1 MHHFAYETFSFTC
14 VSLSVV
20 LIYSEEVGTKKETM
34 SECVARRHQL
44 PSMERTE
51 LNIMCKTVRN
61 KSDISI
67 EE

>member
-1 MHHFAYETFSFTC
+1 
-14 VSLSVV
+14 
-20 LIYSEEVGTKKETM
+20 M
-34 SECVARRHQL
+34 SERVARRHQL
-44 PSMERTE
+44 PLMERAE